1 MTTRRN
7 SPPIPDEKRPSLS
20 RSRASNSSL
29 ASVSSVNSLNGLLS
43 TPSTTTAAATATGS
57 STAVLSSSSSSSSA
71 LNQTLNGNN
80 STTTATTTITTT
92 TTASNSNQ
100 PAATSST
107 YYPAFPYRNK
117 SRTPSVSS
125 TSTITQPVHNLL
137 QFSSGILPKR
147 HALPSVST
155 ASATAALS
163 LASPTLSATSVSSSS
178 SSPPADSKYSTM
190 NGSSS
195 SDTPLN
201 PVLVLEPINNNFAP
215 KSLDLQDQTRIK
227 IGRQTGVA
235 TAPGPSNGYFDSKV
249 LSRVHAEVWS
259 ENGKVFLRDLKS
271 SNGTFLN
278 GKRLSPESVESEPFV
293 LNQNDSLEFGIDIMD
308 ENGALL
314 HEKVA
319 CKIYISRLSYPT
331 PGSSPQDSHAK
342 AKASSPTGTGPSSKS
357 STSASQGGQS
367 ANIDLIISRLQN
379 ELTRS
384 QETNANLG
392 VLKQGLGELEKAIV
406 VSAKEDGKAGSPKAT
421 EALLQVTNALKYEEL
436 IEQNTQ
442 AHALEI
448 AKMTKMLE
456 ETQTE
461 LDAYIQKTRLLEP
474 LVAEDEILR
483 RDMSQASAEL
493 TSVKLERDL
502 AKDSMNDL
510 INEHQQTLESLR
522 KEQESALALLESTH
536 RETLERVTREAALA
550 QELLILK
557 HQEDLARALSTVAAP
572 PATSE
577 EMSSLKAEV
586 SKLQAQVVE
595 LQYSAEKQAEHG
607 HQLAVEKAAVAQD
620 LAKAKEENATLIQEL
635 KALKEA
641 ARRNTHDPLT
651 TLTPTSPTSTTSTL
665 VTQQQNGLGEASTK
679 TTTTTTTTSSGT
691 TKRPNGVVSK
701 HEASWTQFIFPA
713 GKKNMQLSQP
723 STLAMSGGAM
733 LVGIGAYV
741 FWKSG
746 SN

>member
-1 MTTRRN
+1 
-7 SPPIPDEKRPSLS
+7 
-20 RSRASNSSL
+20 
-29 ASVSSVNSLNGLLS
+29 
-43 TPSTTTAAATATGS
+43 
-57 STAVLSSSSSSSSA
+57 
-71 LNQTLNGNN
+71 
-80 STTTATTTITTT
+80 
-92 TTASNSNQ
+92 
-100 PAATSST
+100 
-107 YYPAFPYRNK
+107 
-117 SRTPSVSS
+117 
-125 TSTITQPVHNLL
+125 
-137 QFSSGILPKR
+137 
-147 HALPSVST
+147 
-155 ASATAALS
+155 
-163 LASPTLSATSVSSSS
+163 
-178 SSPPADSKYSTM
+178 M
-190 NGSSS
+190 NGSSA
-195 SDTPLN
+195 SDTPAN
-201 PVLVLEPINNNFAP
+201 PILVLEPINNNFAP

-235 TAPGPSNGYFDSKV
+235 TAPAPSNGYFDSKV

-293 LNQNDSLEFGIDIMD
+293 LNQNDNLEFGIDIMD

-319 CKIYISRLSYPT
+319 CKIYISRMSYPT
-331 PGSSPQDSHAK
+331 PGGSPQDSYAK

-357 STSASQGGQS
+357 STSTAQGGQS

-406 VSAKEDGKAGSPKAT
+406 VSAKEDGKAGSPQAT
-421 EALLQVTNALKYEEL
+421 EALVQVANAVKYKEL

-442 AHALEI
+442 AHAIEL

-456 ETQTE
+456 ETQAE

-483 RDMSQASAEL
+483 RDLTQTSAEL

-510 INEHQQTLESLR
+510 INEHQQTMESLR
-522 KEQESALALLESTH
+522 KEQESALAVLESTH
-536 RETLERVTREAALA
+536 KENLERVAREAALA
-550 QELLILK
+550 QELLLLK
-557 HQEDLARALSTVAAP
+557 HQENLARALQSASAPST
-572 PATSE
+572 TSE
-577 EMSSLKAEV
+577 SSEEISSLKAEV
-586 SKLQAQVVE
+586 NKLQAQVVD
-595 LQYSAEKQAEHG
+595 LQSAVETQAEHG
-607 HQLAVEKAAVAQD
+607 RQLTVEKAAMAKD
-620 LAKAKEENATLIQEL
+620 LSKSKEENATLIKEL
-635 KALKEA
+635 KALREA
-641 ARRNTHDPLT
+641 AKSSAYDPLS
-651 TLTPTSPTSTTSTL
+651 TLTPTSPTNTTSTL
-665 VTQQQNGLGEASTK
+665 VTQEQNGHGQTSTK
-679 TTTTTTTTSSGT
+679 TTTTTTTTSSGS

-701 HEASWTQFIFPA
+701 HETSWTQFIFMA
-713 GKKNMQLSQP
+713 GKKNSLQLNQP